1 MIHAVVFG
9 RIPSNAIA
17 GCRIST
23 MTASLTRFDRQSS
36 PHPHGLSCGARV
48 TLEIVRGRARERCRE
63 VTETVFLIGSAADCD
78 MVLGDPDFP
87 SAYAYLYVTDGGVT
101 LRSLGGGPELL
112 VRGSAVSTVAAV
124 SIQDG
129 DLIELGPLALRIR
142 IELSP
147 PGDLRT
153 RSSREREL
161 GKSTTSDAAID
172 TATIDSVRA
181 LLADIRQAL
190 ASDSNPLR
198 LYCGPEPSME
208 FSGRVRKRA
217 TA

>member
-1 MIHAVVFG
+1 M
-9 RIPSNAIA
+9 
-17 GCRIST
+17 
-23 MTASLTRFDRQSS
+23 MTASRTRFDRQSS

-63 VTETVFLIGSAADCD
+63 VNETVFLIGSAADCD
-78 MVLGDPDFP
+78 MVLGDAEFP
-87 SAYAYLYVTDGGVT
+87 SAYAYLYVTSGGVS

-124 SIQDG
+124 AIGNG
-129 DLIELGPLALRIR
+129 DLIELGPLALRIS

-153 RSSREREL
+153 RPSRDW
-161 GKSTTSDAAID
+161 TTGHAGRAATNDAAISS
-172 TATIDSVRA
+172 ATIDSVRA
-181 LLADIRQAL
+181 LLEDIRQAL
-190 ASDSNPLR
+190 ATDSNPLR
-198 LYCGPEPSME
+198 LYCGPEHSVE
-208 FSGRVRKRA
+208 FRGQSRERA